1 MTKILYVPLDDRDCN
16 YEFPYLLSLMTED
29 IELLRPPYEWMG
41 FLKRPADIDKIWNW
55 LYVNAGSADYAIL
68 SVDTLVYG
76 NIIGSRIHR
85 FGIDK
90 CTDRLSGFRKLK
102 KINPSL
108 HIHAFNLAARVA
120 AYDDSHEDP
129 DYWENYGKKIWKYT
143 YLADK
148 SGQGKTNEAENKEL
162 QLLKSEIPAE
172 ILDDFL
178 SRRKTDR
185 FVNLSSVEMVK
196 DSTFDTLTVPK
207 DDTAEY
213 GYAAMDQGAISDKVK
228 EYSLYNRVYVYPG
241 ADEAGSVL
249 FSRVFCQINKYRPT
263 LYVRY
268 SSING
273 PHVIP
278 RYEDRPLG
286 ESIKW
291 QITSAGGI
299 ITETPT
305 DSDCMLAV
313 NASGTEQL
321 ESSEQDSRD
330 IAFKNNTNSEELLR
344 YVEYYNDVY
353 QKAIG
358 ICDVTTSNGCDNEFM
373 ENARCHG
380 IFDIISAAGGWNTAE
395 NTNGV
400 VIAHT
405 IIASYYN
412 CFKGNESKALM
423 SDTFLVRAITADWL
437 CQANVLPEF
446 YLYSQEKGIN
456 PYFLKDHMTEARTF
470 FESHLSRLISDKL
483 GGMCKGRNITLD
495 KVRFNWDGAFYF
507 AIDLSLVQRSSI

>member
-1 MTKILYVPLDDRDCN
+1 
-16 YEFPYLLSLMTED
+16 
-29 IELLRPPYEWMG
+29 
-41 FLKRPADIDKIWNW
+41 
-55 LYVNAGSADYAIL
+55 
-68 SVDTLVYG
+68 
-76 NIIGSRIHR
+76 
-85 FGIDK
+85 
-90 CTDRLSGFRKLK
+90 
-102 KINPSL
+102 
-108 HIHAFNLAARVA
+108 
-120 AYDDSHEDP
+120 
-129 DYWENYGKKIWKYT
+129 
-143 YLADK
+143 
-148 SGQGKTNEAENKEL
+148 
-162 QLLKSEIPAE
+162 
-172 ILDDFL
+172 
-178 SRRKTDR
+178 
-185 FVNLSSVEMVK
+185 
-196 DSTFDTLTVPK
+196 
-207 DDTAEY
+207 
-213 GYAAMDQGAISDKVK
+213 
-228 EYSLYNRVYVYPG
+228 
-241 ADEAGSVL
+241 
-249 FSRVFCQINKYRPT
+249 
-263 LYVRY
+263 
-268 SSING
+268 
-273 PHVIP
+273 
-278 RYEDRPLG
+278 
-286 ESIKW
+286 
-291 QITSAGGI
+291 
-299 ITETPT
+299 
-305 DSDCMLAV
+305 MLAV